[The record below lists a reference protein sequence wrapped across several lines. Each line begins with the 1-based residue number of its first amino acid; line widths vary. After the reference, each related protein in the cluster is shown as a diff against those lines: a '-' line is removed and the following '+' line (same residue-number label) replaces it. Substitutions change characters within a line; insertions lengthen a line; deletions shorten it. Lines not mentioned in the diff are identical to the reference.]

1 MKWFAV
7 IITTIVLMNVY
18 RWIEGSIDMAV
29 ILPTQQQLNE
39 MVGREGVPKVP
50 LRVANAGN

>member
-39 MVGREGVPKVP
+39 MVGREGAPKVP

>member
-1 MKWFAV
+1 MKWFTV

-18 RWIEGSIDMAV
+18 RWIEDSINMDV

-39 MVGREGVPKVP
+39 MVGREGAPKVP